1 MPTSNKRAIRHQGL
15 INELG
20 FRMRRRG
27 MAGATWLA
35 RFFREHQ
42 LHLSVLVQIDLDMP
56 AIDQSPEQQL
66 VGQGAPYGVLD
77 KPLHRTGTHGRIE
90 ALFCQMVAQRL
101 REHCLDPLLV
111 QRSEGRRVGK
121 ECVSTCRSRWSP
133 DHSKKN
139 TQKYRHLETTES

>member
-1 MPTSNKRAIRHQGL
+1 
-15 INELG
+15 
-20 FRMRRRG
+20 MRISD
-27 MAGATWLA
+27 WSSDVCSSDL
-35 RFFREHQ
+35 
-42 LHLSVLVQIDLDMP
+42 LDMP

-111 QRSEGRRVGK
+111 QLVFTLHTELITHAPSAVP
-121 ECVSTCRSRWSP
+121 RSR
-133 DHSKKN
+133 SKAEQCIN
-139 TQKYRHLETTES
+139 TITKPGRENPLNIALVLNTTC

>member
-77 KPLHRTGTHGRIE
+77 KPLHR
-90 ALFCQMVAQRL
+90 
-101 REHCLDPLLV
+101 
-111 QRSEGRRVGK
+111 RSEEHTSELQSLMRNSYAVF
-121 ECVSTCRSRWSP
+121 WW
-133 DHSKKN
+133 
-139 TQKYRHLETTES
+139 

>member
-1 MPTSNKRAIRHQGL
+1 
-15 INELG
+15 
-20 FRMRRRG
+20 MRISD
-27 MAGATWLA
+27 WSSDVCSSDL
-35 RFFREHQ
+35 
-42 LHLSVLVQIDLDMP
+42 LSVLVQIDLDMP

-111 QRSEGRRVGK
+111 QLVFKLHK
-121 ECVSTCRSRWSP
+121 ELI
-133 DHSKKN
+133 DHA
-139 TQKYRHLETTES
+139 QYDVAR